1 MEDPIVSRIIDLL
14 IDLCNDT
21 FSGLKGKFQL
31 FNIKRRLKKQVFD
44 EILSKYGERDFYNDL
59 DYFLTDND
67 VICNVIRNCCDVSV
81 FHYKSKSQTIDYY
94 VQLFVEQH
102 PRYRRYHYEI
112 RTLLQKYFEVIYLAL
127 NKSNNNETRVICN
140 VVKELAHGL
149 LDELQDIKS
158 AVEQIDKKVDI
169 LVNEPECTP
178 TKFLFEEYR
187 KHLLCLYPRY
197 PACEYLERKIYSKR
211 ESDVQ
216 LNSLEVL
223 LKEKHVLVLGEAG
236 YGKTYE
242 SIILLQ
248 RACTNEKTCTLI
260 PVFISLQ
267 EYGLLYTD
275 IFSGIKYKITP
286 FCDGEADKIIEQQLK
301 EGRFLLIMDGIDDIT
316 QDDYRTKFYAE
327 FNNFAAQ
334 YSTNLFFIT
343 SRFNRYHG
351 ELGEKKQYFLTA
363 LSEQTIRQELRKDG
377 IVVDIPRHYYMLF
390 SNPFFLSVGKSVLKR
405 STNREIFNRSR
416 LFEELFQKLYGGIS
430 HQGQFAGCAPLT
442 YHDAQTILGNFAYHT
457 FPQPS
462 YSYTEFDQQLSKIV
476 QENKIRIIGSF
487 VGSGIFRIEDKVVFA
502 HKLLKEYCVAHYLVH
517 NFPLS
522 NNVELYTDLVK
533 KDEWKE
539 VFIFAG
545 GIFQEAQAQ
554 DEFLDFVMEH
564 NLPLYIECVNA
575 KSDVSESDITD
586 SAKRLLTQIHRTY
599 RFILSK
605 YFCPIETLFDPLHT
619 PNRFAVEPGQ
629 KIAII
634 GCLSEDKI
642 HLSYWFDFVS
652 AGECDVQCINEQQCQ
667 EYHAAFEKK
676 ALSSRRNFV
685 SYGVNLR
692 LSGLSEDSGRKI
704 AINLIKNRLKTL
716 IEKKNLIESKHLLC
730 ERIAF
735 YQRKV
740 KAIRGI
746 DNLPEMQAIID
757 KMINDKLEKNP
768 RLAGYTLNGVELFPL
783 RDLLH
788 YLNRDNTV
796 LSDHILPGPDMP
808 IPTSGACFTWDLYS
822 KEQKERRIAQF
833 FYYHEIS
840 YLRMVEYNFPNL
852 KKHFRRYNDIPYQVV
867 VEVDHNEEANPHDFT
882 SQPSIQYY
890 YIASSSEDILVP
902 IICQTEEKA
911 FSDHE
916 QIMQTIQESYLK
928 QGRTANRLTTT
939 RTGFTFTTTSRRT
952 DGDDPLSDYV
962 YSSIKE
968 SLEDVFGS
976 M

>member
-1 MEDPIVSRIIDLL
+1 MEGSIVSRIIDLL

-31 FNIKRRLKKQVFD
+31 FNIKRRLKKQIFD

-59 DYFLTDND
+59 DHFLTDND

-140 VVKELAHGL
+140 VAKELAHGL

-158 AVEQIDKKVDI
+158 AVEQLDKKVDV
-169 LVNEPECTP
+169 LVNEPECQP
-178 TKFLFEEYR
+178 TKFLFDEYR

-197 PACEYLERKIYSKR
+197 PVCEYLERKIYSKN
-211 ESDVQ
+211 ESDIQ
-216 LNSLEVL
+216 LNSLDVL

-248 RACTNEKTCTLI
+248 RACTNENTGTLI

-275 IFSGIKYKITP
+275 IISGIKYKISP
-286 FCDGEADKIIEQQLK
+286 FCDGEVDKLIEQQLK
-301 EGRFLLIMDGIDDIT
+301 EGRYLLIMDGIDDIT

-327 FNNFAAQ
+327 FNNFAVQ
-334 YSTNLFFIT
+334 YSKNFFFIT

-363 LSEQTIRQELRKDG
+363 LSEQTIREELRKDG
-377 IVVDIPRHYYMLF
+377 IVVDIPQHYYMLF
-390 SNPFFLSVGKSVLKR
+390 SNPFFLSVGKSVLKQ
-405 STNREIFNRSR
+405 STNRDIFNRSR
-416 LFEELFQKLYGGIS
+416 LFEELFQKLYGGVS
-430 HQGQFAGCAPLT
+430 QQGQFAVRTPLT
-442 YHDAQTILGNFAYHT
+442 YHDAQTILGSFAYHT
-457 FPQPS
+457 FSQPS
-462 YSYTEFDQQLSKIV
+462 YSYTEFDQQLSEIV
-476 QENKIRIIGSF
+476 QENKIHIIGSF
-487 VGSGIFRIEDKVVFA
+487 VGSGLFRIEDKVVFA
-502 HKLLKEYCVAHYLVH
+502 HKLLKEYCVAHYLVY

-522 NNVELYTDLVK
+522 HNVELYTDLVK

-545 GIFQEAQAQ
+545 GIFKETQAQ

-599 RFILSK
+599 RFILNK
-605 YFCPIETLFDPLHT
+605 YFGSIEALFDPLHT
-619 PNRFAVEPGQ
+619 PNRFTVEPGQ

-634 GCLSEDKI
+634 GCLSEDKSY
-642 HLSYWFDFVS
+642 LNYWFDFVS
-652 AGECDVQCINEQQCQ
+652 AGENDVQCINEQQYQ
-667 EYHAAFEKK
+667 EYHAIFEKK
-676 ALSSRRNFV
+676 ALSSRRNCV

-704 AINLIKNRLKTL
+704 AINLIKNRLKEL
-716 IEKKNLIESKHLLC
+716 IEKKNLIESKYLLC

-740 KAIRGI
+740 KTIRET

-757 KMINDKLEKNP
+757 KMINDELEKDP
-768 RLAGYTLNGVELFPL
+768 RLVGYTFNGVELFPL

-788 YLNRDNTV
+788 YLNCENTV
-796 LSDHILPGPDMP
+796 LSNHILPGPDMP
-808 IPTSGACFTWDLYS
+808 IPTSGSCFTWDRYS

-840 YLRMVEYNFPNL
+840 YLSMVEYNFPGL
-852 KKHFRRYNDIPYQVV
+852 KKHFRRYNDTPYQVV
-867 VEVDHNEEANPHDFT
+867 VEIDHNEDANPHDFT

-890 YIASSSEDILVP
+890 YIASPTEDIPMP
-902 IICQTEEKA
+902 IICQTKEKA
-911 FSDHE
+911 FSNHE
-916 QIMQTIQESYLK
+916 QIMQTIQESYSK
-928 QGRTANRLTTT
+928 QGRTANSLTIT
-939 RTGFTFTTTSRRT
+939 RTGFAFTTTSRRT
-952 DGDDPLSDYV
+952 GGDEPLSDYV
-962 YSSIKE
+962 YKSIKE